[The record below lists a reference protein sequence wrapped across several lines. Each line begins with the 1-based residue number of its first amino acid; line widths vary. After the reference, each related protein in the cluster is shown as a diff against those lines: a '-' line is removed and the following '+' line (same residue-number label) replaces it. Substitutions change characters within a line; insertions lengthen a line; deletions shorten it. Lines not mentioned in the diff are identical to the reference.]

1 MHDELIKKKVP
12 TLPFVISVS
21 DIQGYL
27 IRDFRCPSLC
37 WSPLTWRSQKCHS
50 LRIESD
56 SFASPCELE
65 PGIVPNQS
73 GRGVEPLVGHLI
85 FTPGGGAKRASGEW
99 GSTAVARCAA
109 DCRSVP
115 LSGEN
120 SSSLIETIVY
130 SYLVPSILPA
140 ITELLSTNLIG
151 I

>member
-37 WSPLTWRSQKCHS
+37 WSFLTWWPQKCHS

-65 PGIVPNQS
+65 PGIFPNQS
-73 GRGVEPLVGHLI
+73 GRGGRVDPQVGHLI
-85 FTPGGGAKRASGEW
+85 FTPGGGAKRAPGEW
-99 GSTAVARCAA
+99 GSIAVAR
-109 DCRSVP
+109 
-115 LSGEN
+115 
-120 SSSLIETIVY
+120 
-130 SYLVPSILPA
+130 
-140 ITELLSTNLIG
+140 
-151 I
+151 